1 MLQLRH
7 EHMLKGLNRCSQ
19 SYSMKKRKGI
29 TPVIAVVLLLLITVG
44 AVGAAFGLFQQLSDQ
59 ARGQTEQLSAAQR
72 AANTEVSFTTVYS
85 ADGYMNA
92 TIENTGRRVIN
103 MTEELG
109 MFYSDPDSSGRL
121 TPAAFSGGNSF
132 TAEECFSRSDLRDSN
147 TGQDGEQTLQLL
159 QGEVLTCNT
168 SVPYPDAGAATELVV
183 TFRPT
188 SSVKAR
194 ANCNPQ
200 TSSSSACY
208 P

>member
-1 MLQLRH
+1 M
-7 EHMLKGLNRCSQ
+7 MN
-19 SYSMKKRKGI
+19 RKGI

-72 AANTEVSFTTVYS
+72 SSNTEVSFTTVYD
-85 ADGYMNA
+85 ANGFMNA

-109 MFYSDPDSSGRL
+109 TFYTTPGSSGRL
-121 TPAAFSGGNSF
+121 TPAAFSGGRSF
-132 TAEECFSRSDLRDSN
+132 DATSCFDRDELRGSDTS
-147 TGQDGEQTLQLL
+147 QDGEQTLQLL
-159 QGEVLTCNT
+159 QNEVIECNT
-168 SVPYPDAGAATELVV
+168 SVPYPAAGAATEIVV

-200 TSSSSACY
+200 TSSSRACY